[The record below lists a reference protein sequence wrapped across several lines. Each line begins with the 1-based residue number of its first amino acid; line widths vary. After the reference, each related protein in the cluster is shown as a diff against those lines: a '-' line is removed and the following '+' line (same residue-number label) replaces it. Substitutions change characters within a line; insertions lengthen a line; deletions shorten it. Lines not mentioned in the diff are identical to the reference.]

1 MSSNTGKQVKVKKN
15 KEYYQLSPKPSERM
29 LKDYYENIYFQQLK
43 GSYEKTYSKNEL
55 LYFHNN
61 NSIISTCLKRIF
73 KEELKT
79 KSLLDLGSG
88 EGWTLKYFHK
98 AGCKVFGVDFSSHG
112 ISKFNKPMLKYFV
125 ESEILEFIDKCIT
138 ENKKFDIINL
148 TNVIEHVL
156 YPEQLLIS
164 IKKILSSDGVVIV
177 TFPNDFS
184 SLQDLLLKKKKISN
198 AFWVVSPDHISYF
211 NKSSF
216 SKLSKR
222 LGYAQQFYLADFPID
237 LYLLND
243 NSNYVSDKTK
253 GKQAHLSRIEFINL
267 ICEHDLSNATDFL
280 LSLGNIGFGRNLTA
294 FLKSK

>member
-1 MSSNTGKQVKVKKN
+1 MSSNASNQVKVKKN

-43 GSYEKTYSKNEL
+43 GSYEKSYSKDEL

-61 NSIISTCLKRIF
+61 NSIISTCLNKIF
-73 KEELKT
+73 NEDIKN

-98 AGCKVFGVDFSSHG
+98 RGCNVLGVDFSSHG
-112 ISKFNKPMLKYFV
+112 ISKFNKPMLKYFI
-125 ESEILEFIDKCIT
+125 ESEILEFIDKCIA
-138 ENKKFDIINL
+138 EDKKFDIINL

-156 YPEQLLIS
+156 YPEQLLAS
-164 IKKILSSDGVVIV
+164 IKRIMNPDGVVIV

-184 SLQDLLLKKKKISN
+184 SLQNLLLKRGKISN

-211 NKSSF
+211 NKLSF
-216 SKLSKR
+216 SELSAR
-222 LGYAQQFYLADFPID
+222 LGYKQQYYLADFPID

-243 NSNYVSDKTK
+243 NSNYILDKTK
-253 GKQAHLSRIEFINL
+253 GKQAHLSRLEFINL
-267 ICEHDLSNATDFL
+267 ICKHDLINATEFL
-280 LSLGNIGFGRNLTA
+280 LSLGNLGFGRNLTA

>member
-1 MSSNTGKQVKVKKN
+1 MKQKPSKQVKAKKN
-15 KEYYQLSPKPSERM
+15 KEYYQLSPKPSEKM

-43 GSYEKTYSKNEL
+43 GSYEKTYSKDEL

-61 NSIISTCLKRIF
+61 NSIISSCLKKIF
-73 KEELKT
+73 NEDIKK

-98 AGCKVFGVDFSSHG
+98 AGCKVLGVDFSSHG
-112 ISKFNKPMLKYFV
+112 ISKFNKPMLKYFI
-125 ESEILEFIDKCIT
+125 ESEILAFIDNCIA
-138 ENKKFDIINL
+138 ENKKFDVINL

-156 YPEQLLIS
+156 YPERLLIS
-164 IKKILSSDGVVIV
+164 IKKILSAEGVVIV

-184 SLQDLLLKKKKISN
+184 SLQDLLLKKEKISN

-216 SKLSKR
+216 SKLSAR
-222 LGYAQQFYLADFPID
+222 LGYKQHFYLADFPID
-237 LYLLND
+237 IFLLND
-243 NSNYVSDKTK
+243 NSNYIADKTK
-253 GKQAHLSRIEFINL
+253 GKQAHLSRLEFINL
-267 ICEHDLSNATDFL
+267 ICKHDLNNATEFL
-280 LSLGNIGFGRNLTA
+280 LSLGNLGFGRNLTA